1 MFAAA
6 VRGGVRLARNFPNG
20 YDEATPLPVSRQV
33 DVVIDNLAKMYPYRV
48 SQGEAPG
55 MDMSEPVRCRP
66 RLYGE
71 AVIQISAHYRRG
83 RTVSLDC
90 GGLPQGEVIRVA
102 DFCSG
107 LSASS
112 GGWVLRVADF
122 VVLLTPGTGDHRS

>member
-1 MFAAA
+1 
-6 VRGGVRLARNFPNG
+6 
-20 YDEATPLPVSRQV
+20 
-33 DVVIDNLAKMYPYRV
+33 
-48 SQGEAPG
+48 
-55 MDMSEPVRCRP
+55 MSEPVRCRP